1 MYKQA
6 IKFFPTSITEKTGLK
21 YNNLMVLSQ
30 CIESKSINVL
40 NIIPLTLTKSMLI
53 VTQSLRFFDETG
65 TKPQPVSKLSG
76 EGLP

>member
-1 MYKQA
+1 
-6 IKFFPTSITEKTGLK
+6 
-21 YNNLMVLSQ
+21 MVLNQ

-65 TKPQPVSKLSG
+65 TKLQPVSKLSW